1 MNSDKMTPS
10 APAPEPATT
19 EPVTTEP
26 PEPSATEPPT
36 TAAAGPGQRWKRPR
50 PRPRRQ
56 WQADLS
62 VLLVVAAAVVV
73 LSIGVPYVVTAAL
86 LGVLISAACYGLF
99 AMGTNVL
106 VGWSGLITFGQAA
119 FFGAGGY
126 CVALMHTTAISPPL
140 KLLIA
145 GAITAAAGLVL
156 AVGLAR
162 FLHITFAMLTLV
174 AGQLIYLVAF
184 QTNLVGGENGIAPVL
199 RGSVAGISIET
210 DVNFWPYAVIV
221 LAVISVCYWRF
232 YRSMFVLRLMASR
245 DDELRA
251 QSLGLSVVA
260 LRGVAGAVAGGVAGI
275 GGGLYAQYAGAIN
288 PTLLYFD
295 MSGIAIFMC
304 LLGGARYLW
313 GPLVGGLIYA
323 VGVGDFLSN
332 TNQPDVYIGI
342 AFMLLIIV
350 LPGGLLSL
358 KSRLGNASWPA
369 RARARKGTT

>member
-1 MNSDKMTPS
+1 MNPEKMTAS
-10 APAPEPATT
+10 APAAEPA
-19 EPVTTEP
+19 
-26 PEPSATEPPT
+26 AGG
-36 TAAAGPGQRWKRPR
+36 AAQPDQRWRR
-50 PRPRRQ
+50 LRPRRQ
-56 WQADLS
+56 WQTDLC
-62 VLLVVAAAVVV
+62 VLLAVALLVVA
-73 LSIGVPYVVTAAL
+73 LSIGVPYLVTAAL
-86 LGVLISAACYGLF
+86 LGVLISAASYALF

-106 VGWSGLITFGQAA
+106 VGWSGLVTFGQAA

-126 CVALMHTTAISPPL
+126 CVALMHTTAIAPPL

-145 GAITAAAGLVL
+145 GGITAAGGLVL
-156 AVGLAR
+156 SVALAR

-199 RGSVAGISIET
+199 RGSVAGISINT

-221 LAVISVCYWRF
+221 LGVVCVFYWRF

-251 QSLGLSVVA
+251 QSLGLSVVV

-295 MSGIAIFMC
+295 MSGVAIFMC

-313 GPLVGGLIYA
+313 GPLVGGIIYA
-323 VGVGDFLSN
+323 VGVGDFLQN
-332 TNQPDVYIGI
+332 TSQPDVYIGI
-342 AFMLLIIV
+342 AFILLIII

-358 KSRLGNASWPA
+358 RSRLSAVRWQP
-369 RARARKGTT
+369 RARKEAS

>member
-1 MNSDKMTPS
+1 MSSEEMTAS
-10 APAPEPATT
+10 ARPADRSPAPPRE
-19 EPVTTEP
+19 
-26 PEPSATEPPT
+26 
-36 TAAAGPGQRWKRPR
+36 PGQPR
-50 PRPRRQ
+50 RLRLRRQ

-62 VLLVVAAAVVV
+62 VLLAAAVTVVV

-86 LGVLISAACYGLF
+86 LGVLISAACYALF

-119 FFGAGGY
+119 FFGAGAY
-126 CVALMHTTAISPPL
+126 TVALISTPSISPAA

-145 GAITAAAGLVL
+145 AAVTAAGGLVL
-156 AVGLAR
+156 SVALAR

-199 RGSVAGISIET
+199 RGSFLGISLGS
-210 DVNFWPYAVIV
+210 DVNFWPYAVVV
-221 LAVISVCYWRF
+221 LGIICVLYWRF
-232 YRSMFVLRLMASR
+232 HRSMFVLRLMASR

-251 QSLGLSVVA
+251 QSLGLNIVV

-304 LLGGARYLW
+304 LLGGTRYLW
-313 GPLVGGLIYA
+313 GPLIGGVIYA

-332 TNQPDVYIGI
+332 TSQPDVYIGI
-342 AFMLLIIV
+342 AFMLVIIL

-358 KSRLGNASWPA
+358 KSRLGALRGHVPRTEP
-369 RARARKGTT
+369 RAHRARKGVS